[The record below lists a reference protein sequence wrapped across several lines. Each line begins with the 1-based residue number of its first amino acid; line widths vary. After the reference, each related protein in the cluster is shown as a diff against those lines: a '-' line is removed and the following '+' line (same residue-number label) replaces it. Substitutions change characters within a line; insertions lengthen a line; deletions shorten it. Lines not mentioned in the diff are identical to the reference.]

1 MSDQTISNPQAL
13 QKPETTQELIR
24 QLGPRIGELMDLLR
38 GQREILL
45 KRGMNLPPG
54 ALESLQKLK
63 TRIDNLSRAVLN
75 TQIELRQLR
84 GLAETAA
91 LINSS
96 LTTEEV
102 LNQVMD
108 TVIQLVSAERGY
120 VVLKNRE
127 TGELEARVARGMD
140 QEQLDTKKELIM
152 SRSIINRVA
161 TTGEPE
167 LTDNASQDERYAGQQ
182 SIVGFALRSILA
194 VPLKVRGEV
203 IGVVYCDNRIVAGLF
218 KAHEKE
224 LLTAFANQA
233 AVAIE
238 NAQLFEAAR
247 ARLAQVTEMRDLMNN
262 LFTSVGSGILAL
274 DAHNRITISNA
285 AAEQVLHTNTLISR
299 ALSEVIPTDSEA
311 LFTAID
317 NVRKEQKQI
326 MLSLEP
332 TFANIG
338 KRYWNLTISPLRD
351 QRNLIGG
358 VTILLDDLTEQRQR
372 ESTLAE
378 VRRYLPLALVKNIRT
393 IDAIDVGGQER
404 EITAF
409 ACDVRGF
416 TTFSE
421 RLEPDQLMTI
431 INKYLSLASDA
442 INLYEGIVDKYLGD
456 AVTGLFNTHLNPQED
471 HAERAVAAA
480 LQLIFDLHAQHEV
493 MGEEERLFYGIGVH
507 TGIAVLGNVGGKDR
521 KEFAALGEA
530 INISKYLESNA
541 GPGEVVISRETYER
555 VRDSFEC
562 EPLTEIRRPKAGYE
576 HIQIYRVL
584 KRKKAG
590 RSGALM
596 IDPELLEL
604 LEELKED

>member
-24 QLGPRIGELMDLLR
+24 QLGPRIGELMELLR

-63 TRIDNLSRAVLN
+63 TRVDNLSRAVLN

-120 VVLKNRE
+120 IVLKNRE

-161 TTGEPE
+161 TTGETE

-218 KAHEKE
+218 KAHEKD

-262 LFTSVGSGILAL
+262 LFNSVGSGILTL
-274 DAHNRITISNA
+274 DAQNRITISNT
-285 AAEQVLHTNTLISR
+285 AAERILHTDALIGRTLN
-299 ALSEVIPTDSEA
+299 EVVPDTLTE
-311 LFTAID
+311 LFAAIESI
-317 NVRKEQKQI
+317 RKEQKQI

-332 TFANIG
+332 VFPHVG
-338 KRYWNLTISPLRD
+338 QRYWNLILTPLRD
-351 QRNLIGG
+351 QRSMMGG

-372 ESTLAE
+372 EATLAE

-393 IDAIDVGGQER
+393 IDAVDVGGQER

-421 RLEPDQLMTI
+421 RLEPDELMTI

-442 INLYEGIVDKYLGD
+442 INLYEGIVDKYMGD

-493 MGEEERLFYGIGVH
+493 MSEEERLFYGIGVH
-507 TGIAVLGNVGGKDR
+507 TGMAVLGNVGSKDR

-530 INISKYLESNA
+530 VNISKYLESNA
-541 GPGEVVISRETYER
+541 GPGEVVISGETYER

-562 EPLTEIRRPKAGYE
+562 ELVTEIRRPKAGYE
-576 HIQIYRVL
+576 HIKIYRVL